1 MASMMNKG
9 NKLAMFQ
16 QRLMAMAHESKQ
28 FRLEDVHHQNENQ
41 PIAMQLG
48 WDQAIYEQ
56 RELDNAIDG
65 SEVES

>member
-1 MASMMNKG
+1 
-9 NKLAMFQ
+9 MFQ